1 MRVTVTGS
9 IATDHLVAFP
19 GVFSRRVLADLPHGL
34 ALDAVLRTPAPRP
47 GGTGANTAYGLARL
61 GLRPVLLGAV
71 GPDFD
76 GTGLGALGV
85 DTGSVRV
92 CAEPTA
98 RFLCA
103 TDTGGNR
110 VAAFRPGAMRAARH
124 LRLSAV
130 ADRLGSPGL
139 VLVAADDPVAMV
151 RHAEACRLYGHP
163 FAVAPSRQVGCLAGD
178 ELRALVGG
186 ARVLFTSRHEVALL
200 LEKTGWS
207 HREVLRRVGTW
218 VTTLGADGVRLEVV
232 GERPVTVA
240 AVEVVAV
247 DPTGSGDAFRA
258 GYLAALGWGLDAV
271 SAARLGCALAALAV
285 GSLGAQAYNPDP
297 VRLTALLADAY
308 GVEACVPF
316 GPHLGV
322 PTVPLT
328 VPRAA
333 ASTVPPMGARR
344 SGAAGVPIAS

>member
-19 GVFSRRVLADLPHGL
+19 GVFTRRLLADLPHGL
-34 ALDAVLRTPAPRP
+34 ALGSVLRTPAPRP
-47 GGTGANTAYGLARL
+47 GGTAANTAYGLARL

-76 GTGLGALGV
+76 GTALGALGV

-139 VLVAADDPVAMV
+139 VLIAADESVAMV
-151 RHAEACRLYGHP
+151 RHAEACRLHGHP

-200 LEKTGWS
+200 LERTGWS

-218 VTTLGADGVRLEVV
+218 VTTLGVDGVRLEVA
-232 GERPVTVA
+232 GERPVTVP

-285 GSLGAQAYNPDP
+285 GSLGAQGYNPDP
-297 VRLTALLADAY
+297 VRLTALIADTH

-316 GPHLGV
+316 GPHLGA
-322 PTVPLT
+322 PTVPLD
-328 VPRAA
+328 PASRA
-333 ASTVPPMGARR
+333 VPPMSARGP
-344 SGAAGVPIAS
+344 GAAGVPIAS